1 MRKELDITNLEDIIQ
16 GYSASSNPIEEGNP
30 LKKQV
35 YVDFDEV
42 QNEMNARATEV
53 VDSYLD
59 FWIMDEELK
68 RSEVIQNKKKM
79 DVLNMADML
88 FSIYSSMYSLK
99 KVLSEIDTGNINP
112 RLIDTQT
119 ALLNKKKDYNQQL
132 ALMQVYLNDS
142 YKAHKNQ
149 WELKK
154 QSDNERVLA
163 SPEVSHSMSAQEVL
177 NDVSRGQKELLLKM
191 RGELK

>member
-16 GYSASSNPIEEGNP
+16 GYSVGTSPIEEGNP

-35 YVDFDEV
+35 YIDFDEV

-79 DVLNMADML
+79 DVLNMSDML

-149 WELKK
+149 YELKK
-154 QSDNERVLA
+154 QSDNERILA